1 MKRKHQPIKLINN
14 SMKRFFPV
22 YVRVPLL
29 FLAFYGAIEFFVDSG
44 DKPALI
50 AYPILIAVLA
60 FFLFALIAVEIV
72 AAASESIIEKL
83 MSPEELAERARL
95 DKIPLTQLP
104 WFKKLMKKLTKS
116 RSLSE
121 EKDIELDH
129 DYDGIK
135 ELDNDLPPWW
145 VYLFYATIIFG
156 VIYLGKYQLFGG
168 ENQIQELEN
177 ELAVAQKEVE
187 EYKKTAPD
195 LLTADKVVLLTDAG
209 DLAAGKAIF
218 DSNCVACHRADG
230 GGGIGPNL
238 TDDSWI
244 LGGDVKEIFN
254 TIMEGGRDGKGM
266 VSWKQQIKPSDIAKV
281 SSYIL
286 SLQGSNPADAKA
298 PEGDKKTPVV
308 GTVNSNVTGTTD
320 SLTISAQPAP

>member
-1 MKRKHQPIKLINN
+1 
-14 SMKRFFPV
+14 MKRFFPV

-29 FLAFYGAIEFFVDSG
+29 FLFFYGAIEFFVDSG

-50 AYPILIAVLA
+50 EYPILVAVLA
-60 FFLFALIAVEIV
+60 FLLFALIAVEIV
-72 AAASESIIEKL
+72 VSASENIINQL
-83 MSPEELAERARL
+83 LSPEEIAEKARL
-95 DKIPLTQLP
+95 DKLPFSQLP
-104 WFKKLMKKLTKS
+104 WFKKLMQKLTKT
-116 RSLSE
+116 RTIEE

-156 VIYLGKYQLFGG
+156 VIYLGKYHLFGG
-168 ENQIQELEN
+168 DNQIQELEK
-177 ELAVAQKEVE
+177 ELATAQKEVE

-195 LLTADKVVLLTDAG
+195 LLTADKVVLLTDAA

-218 DSNCVACHRADG
+218 DASCVACHRADG

-238 TDDSWI
+238 TDDAWI

-266 VSWKQQIKPSDIAKV
+266 VAWKQQIKPSEIAKV
-281 SSYIL
+281 ASYIL
-286 SLQGSNPADAKA
+286 SLQGTNPADAKA
-298 PEGDKKTPVV
+298 AEGDLKTPTV
-308 GTVNSNVTGTTD
+308 GAATSTEVKVD
-320 SLTISAQPAP
+320 SLSTISAQPAP